1 MLRLGFDFC
10 ERFGREGSS
19 THLGCSID
27 CGVSGAG
34 AGAGAIRVYVEV
46 HRLCDVGILAPA
58 HGERVS
64 VLARRTTFWRGV
76 LILLTVSAS
85 NDGHIARHSPS
96 ATIRGGGIEDVR
108 LVHCSCS
115 SLAAINVAQ
124 PCA

>member
-1 MLRLGFDFC
+1 MLRMGFDFC
-10 ERFGREGSS
+10 DRLGREGSS
-19 THLGCSID
+19 THFDCSID

-34 AGAGAIRVYVEV
+34 ARAIGVYVEV
-46 HRLCDVGILAPA
+46 HRFCDVEILAPA
-58 HGERVS
+58 HGERVL
-64 VLARRTTFWRGV
+64 VLARRTTFRRGV

-85 NDGHIARHSPS
+85 NGGHNARHSPS

-108 LVHCSCS
+108 LVQCSYS